1 MIHIANLSSMQ
12 QRVGEEL
19 AVGDWVTVDQ
29 PMIDKFAEATG
40 DHQWI
45 HIDVERAKKGP
56 FGTTIAHGF
65 LTLSLLPRL
74 AESAI
79 KIDDV
84 RMGVNYGLNRVRF
97 PAPVPSGSRIRAHMK
112 LLAYEPIDGGAQL
125 VMEVTMEREGGD
137 KPVCVA
143 ERVAQVSLNHPEAA
157 WRSPASKGRH
167 QRTGKA
173 GSAVS
178 TGSVGDAP
186 QVAHDELIVVR
197 VASAPAR

>member
-1 MIHIANLSSMQ
+1 MIHIANLTSLQ

-29 PMIDKFAEATG
+29 SMIDKFAEATG

-45 HIDVERAKKGP
+45 HIDAERAAKGP

-74 AESAI
+74 AESAM
-79 KIDDV
+79 KVDDV

-97 PAPVPSGSRIRAHMK
+97 PAPVPSGSRLRARMK

-125 VMEVTMEREGGD
+125 TMQVTMEREGGD

-143 ERVAQVSLNHPEAA
+143 ETLSRRYL
-157 WRSPASKGRH
+157 
-167 QRTGKA
+167 
-173 GSAVS
+173 
-178 TGSVGDAP
+178 
-186 QVAHDELIVVR
+186 
-197 VASAPAR
+197 